1 MSIDSIELGDPAG
14 LGRPGPPRA
23 RHLLIAVA
31 AAGLGFQAV
40 HSLEHL
46 LQLGY
51 WLLHP
56 ASPAWLTPWAA
67 AGRDALAAV
76 TGQGP
81 MTGMELLHLL
91 GNAVSLAGLCAT
103 LAVLGRD
110 RTSQALVAVTW
121 LQAAHLAEHVA
132 LTATTLLTGEAIGL
146 TTAFGAGP
154 PGPAGTALR
163 VWAHFAINLG
173 LTLYALRGCASFV
186 KATISATDASGLR

>member
-1 MSIDSIELGDPAG
+1 MSIESIELANPAG
-14 LGRPGPPRA
+14 VRRPGWPRA

-31 AAGLGFQAV
+31 AAGLGFQAI

-51 WLLHP
+51 WLRHP
-56 ASPAWLTPWAA
+56 ASHAWLTPWAV
-67 AGRDALAAV
+67 AGRDGLAAV

-91 GNAVSLAGLCAT
+91 GNAVFLAGLCAT
-103 LAVLGRD
+103 LTVIGRD
-110 RTSQALVAVTW
+110 RASQALVAVTW

-132 LTATTLLTGEAIGL
+132 LTVTTLLTGGAIGL
-146 TTAFGAGP
+146 TTAFGAMP
-154 PGPAGTALR
+154 PGPAATALR

-173 LTLYALRGCASFV
+173 LTLYALRG
-186 KATISATDASGLR
+186 LRQLRQQ